1 MTLVPA
7 EALLIREAAAPVRID
22 ESLWSRARQLDDP
35 VIALYVTI
43 DDLLDKRSGP
53 GRPHAGRSGPVQVG
67 CKTSVRPP
75 GPCSDDPSKREEW
88 MDAED
93 AQAFLRQMT
102 DELTEMVAKSGRAS
116 ETTL

>member
-1 MTLVPA
+1 
-7 EALLIREAAAPVRID
+7 
-22 ESLWSRARQLDDP
+22 
-35 VIALYVTI
+35 
-43 DDLLDKRSGP
+43 
-53 GRPHAGRSGPVQVG
+53 
-67 CKTSVRPP
+67 
-75 GPCSDDPSKREEW
+75 